1 MQLPLSVRQ
10 INFAGVAVCA
20 GMMAFALYSQ
30 HVDGLDPC
38 PLCIFQRIAVIGLG
52 FVFLAGLIHNART
65 WGRYVYALLFLVA
78 GGFGVAVAGRHV
90 WIQNLPPDQVPEC
103 GPGLEYM
110 LDSFP
115 LAETLKMV
123 FVGSGECAEVV
134 WQFLGLSMPAWV
146 LIWCVILGLG
156 GALNSLRKSF

>member
-1 MQLPLSVRQ
+1 MQLPFSVKQ
-10 INFAGVAVCA
+10 VSLAGLLICI
-20 GMMAFALYSQ
+20 GMMGFALYSQ

-38 PLCIFQRIAVIGLG
+38 PLCIFQRIVVIAFG
-52 FVFLAGLIHNART
+52 FVFLATLIYNARG
-65 WGRYVYALLFLVA
+65 WGRYVYALLFFLVGA
-78 GGFGVAVAGRHV
+78 IGVSISGRHV
-90 WIQNLPPDQVPEC
+90 WIQSLPPDQVPAC

-115 LAETLKMV
+115 LAEVLRKV

-134 WQFLGLSMPAWV
+134 WQFLGLSMPTWV

-156 GALNSLRKSF
+156 GAMNILRRQ

>member
-1 MQLPLSVRQ
+1 MQLPLSVKQ
-10 INFAGVAVCA
+10 VNFAGLAICV

-38 PLCIFQRIAVIGLG
+38 PLCIFQRIVVIAMGV
-52 FVFLAGLIHNART
+52 VFLGALIQNARG
-65 WGRYVYALLFLVA
+65 WGRYVYALLFIVV
-78 GGFGVAVAGRHV
+78 GGIGVAIAGRHV
-90 WIQNLPPDQVPEC
+90 WIQNLPADQVPSC

-110 LDSFP
+110 LESFP
-115 LAETLKMV
+115 LAEALRKV

-134 WQFLGLSMPAWV
+134 WQFLGLSMPTWV

-156 GALNSLRKSF
+156 GAFNSLRRQS